1 MKYSDYN
8 EKIKKEIYEHY
19 NLIAGIDEVGR
30 GPLAGPVVTCA
41 VIMKKD
47 SHIEGVTDS
56 KKLSRK
62 KMLSLRDEILEDAI
76 EVSYGYAN
84 NRLIDDI
91 NIRQAT
97 LLAMKNAVEALEN
110 KPDILLIDA
119 ERIDTEIPQL
129 NIVKGDLNEYAISCA
144 SILAKIRRDDIM
156 ISFSKIYPHYS
167 FQTNVGYGT
176 KKHYEGLEKYGPTP
190 IHRKSFLRKFYQRQ
204 ESFLWMRKEK
214 LAILEKT
221 WL

>member
-62 KMLSLRDEILEDAI
+62 KMLSLKDDILGDAI
-76 EVSYGYAN
+76 EISYGYAN

-156 ISFSKIYPHYS
+156 INFSKIYPHYS

-204 ESFLWMRKEK
+204 ESFL
-214 LAILEKT
+214 
-221 WL
+221 

>member
-62 KMLSLRDEILEDAI
+62 KMLSLKDEILKDAI
-76 EVSYGYAN
+76 EISYGYAN
-84 NRLIDDI
+84 NGLIDEI

-97 LLAMKNAVEALEN
+97 LLAMKNAVESLEN

-156 ISFSKIYPHYS
+156 INFSKIYPYYS

-190 IHRKSFLRKFYQRQ
+190 IHRKSFLRKFYQKQ
-204 ESFLWMRKEK
+204 ESFL
-214 LAILEKT
+214 
-221 WL
+221 

>member
-1 MKYSDYN
+1 MKYSEYN
-8 EKIKKEIYEHY
+8 DIIKKEIYEKY
-19 NLIAGIDEVGR
+19 ELIAGIDEVGR

-47 SHIEGVTDS
+47 SHIKGVTDS

-62 KMLSLRDEILEDAI
+62 KMLSLKEGILQDAL

-84 NRLIDDI
+84 NRMIDDI

-110 KPDILLIDA
+110 KPDVLLIDA

-156 ISFSKIYPHYS
+156 INFSKIYPHYS

-204 ESFLWMRKEK
+204 ESFL
-214 LAILEKT
+214 
-221 WL
+221 

>member
-1 MKYSDYN
+1 MIYSEYN
-8 EKIKKEIYEHY
+8 EKIKKEIYEKY

-62 KMLSLRDEILEDAI
+62 KMLRLREEILKDAI
-76 EVSYGYAN
+76 EISYGYAN
-84 NRLIDDI
+84 NRVIDDI

-97 LLAMKNAVEALEN
+97 LLAMKNAVESLEN
-110 KPDILLIDA
+110 KPDVLLIDA
-119 ERIDTEIPQL
+119 ERIDTKIPQL

-156 ISFSKIYPHYS
+156 INFSKIYPYYS

-176 KKHYEGLEKYGPTP
+176 KKHYEGLEMYGPTP
-190 IHRKSFLRKFYQRQ
+190 IHRKSFLRKFYQKQ
-204 ESFLWMRKEK
+204 ESFL
-214 LAILEKT
+214 
-221 WL
+221 

>member
-8 EKIKKEIYEHY
+8 EKIKKEIYENY

-97 LLAMKNAVEALEN
+97 LLAMKNAVEALSN

-156 ISFSKIYPHYS
+156 INFSKIYPHYS

-204 ESFLWMRKEK
+204 ESFL
-214 LAILEKT
+214 
-221 WL
+221 

>member
-41 VIMKKD
+41 VIMKKN

-62 KMLSLRDEILEDAI
+62 KMLSLKDEILEDAI
-76 EVSYGYAN
+76 EISYGYAN
-84 NRLIDDI
+84 NRLIDEI

-97 LLAMKNAVEALEN
+97 LLAMKNAVESLEN

-156 ISFSKIYPHYS
+156 INFSKIYPYYS

-204 ESFLWMRKEK
+204 ESFL
-214 LAILEKT
+214 
-221 WL
+221 

>member
-19 NLIAGIDEVGR
+19 DLIAGIDEVGR

-62 KMLSLRDEILEDAI
+62 KMLSLREKILDDAI

-84 NRLIDDI
+84 NRLIDEI

-97 LLAMKNAVEALEN
+97 LLAMKNAVESLEN

-156 ISFSKIYPHYS
+156 INFSKIYPYYS

-204 ESFLWMRKEK
+204 ESFL
-214 LAILEKT
+214 
-221 WL
+221 

>member
-62 KMLSLRDEILEDAI
+62 KMLSLREKILDDAI

-84 NRLIDDI
+84 NRLIDEI

-97 LLAMKNAVEALEN
+97 LLAMKNAVESLEN

-156 ISFSKIYPHYS
+156 INFSKIYPYYS

-204 ESFLWMRKEK
+204 ESFL
-214 LAILEKT
+214 
-221 WL
+221 

>member
-1 MKYSDYN
+1 MKYSAYN
-8 EKIKKEIYEHY
+8 EKIKEEIYENY

-97 LLAMKNAVEALEN
+97 LLAMKNAVEALSN

-156 ISFSKIYPHYS
+156 INFSKIYPHYS

-204 ESFLWMRKEK
+204 ESFL
-214 LAILEKT
+214 
-221 WL
+221 